1 MLGCV
6 CVCVRGEG
14 RAAGCGGGR
23 AGGGRGGRAAGGR
36 RWGRQAAG
44 GGGGRVG
51 GAGRAGAGGRG
62 RAGGGWWKGL
72 VVGGRELVGDML
84 ALGGP
89 GHDQIKPSAS
99 PAFYKHFCAPVSI
112 GNQFA
117 VHSHHVSF
125 APHNYQHEFVQPNPC
140 FP

>member
-1 MLGCV
+1 MCWAV
-6 CVCVRGEG
+6 CVYVYGGAGGRVWG
-14 RAAGCGGGR
+14 RAGGWGAGR
-23 AGGGRGGRAAGGR
+23 AGGGRPEVGAAGGR
-36 RWGRQAAG
+36 GWGRAG
-44 GGGGRVG
+44 G

-62 RAGGGWWKGL
+62 WAGGGWWKGL

-89 GHDQIKPSAS
+89 GHDQIKLSAF

-112 GNQFA
+112 GSQFA
-117 VHSHHVSF
+117 FHSHHVSF